1 MPKKKLS
8 TSKEKYD
15 YLIKRYYSDIVTGVK
30 TKENLLFERTLHAI
44 LELQECEEIYLKDKK
59 TDIEEYFKT

>member
-1 MPKKKLS
+1 VNILKRINMPKKKLS

-30 TKENLLFERTLHAI
+30 TKENT
-44 LELQECEEIYLKDKK
+44 
-59 TDIEEYFKT
+59 T